1 MFTGIVEEVGIL
13 EDLHRGNMF
22 SRLKIKA
29 GKVLEGTK
37 MGDSI
42 AVNGICL
49 TVTRLEKDCFEAD
62 VMAETFKRT
71 NLGSL
76 VKGSPLNLE
85 RALSLSSRLGGHVV
99 SGHIDGTGVIIA
111 MEAEGNAV
119 WMTIKTDCKI
129 LNYIIEKGAVAIDG
143 VSLTVAY
150 VDNRIFK
157 VSVIPHTGEETILL
171 KKRPGDTVNLEN
183 DLIGKYVEKLMAF
196 RKAEKEQAGSLDMDF
211 LRKNGFC

>member
-13 EDLHRGNMF
+13 EELLRGNLF
-22 SRLKIKA
+22 SRLKIRA

-49 TVTRLEKDCFEAD
+49 TVTRLENSCFEAD
-62 VMAETFKRT
+62 VMAETLQRT

-76 VKGSPLNLE
+76 MKGSPVNLE
-85 RALSLSSRLGGHVV
+85 RALCLASRLGGHIV
-99 SGHIDGTGVIIA
+99 SGHIDDTGVIGA
-111 MEAEGNAV
+111 MEAEGNATWITV
-119 WMTIKTDCKI
+119 KADGKI
-129 LNYIIEKGAVAIDG
+129 LKYIIEKGSIAIDG

-157 VSVIPHTGEETILL
+157 VSVIPQTGKETILL

-183 DLIGKYVEKLMAF
+183 DLIGKYVEKLLAF
-196 RKAEKEQAGSLDMDF
+196 GKAETEQAGSLDMDF
-211 LRKNGFC
+211 LRRNGFC